1 MDLLA
6 AYASSDDEASSTTKV
21 TTLAVVNS
29 TPDVLVPLRK
39 TELLAANAKVLT
51 LNQPIAATSARV
63 LGPQNPF
70 QRHAPV
76 QVGAGR
82 EIVTGVVE
90 RTEMEDFCFDEE
102 YNQQQFR
109 HAGPPQPKR
118 PKTKACATYQKD
130 VGSEA
135 EHGIWAPFSKEN
147 MFWVPSDKE
156 RGTMT
161 EAQKEL
167 LAENEAKKASRNRE
181 EEADMDFD
189 RMIERKVA
197 HLLPPRLAAGATAM
211 EPKTAYLDEEEFDYQ
226 GRSWVDQY
234 PRDLKPGE
242 HKVYLPKKPLFQ
254 FEGHTKGVQAI
265 ELIPKYGHLCLSGSL
280 DGTVRIW
287 DMNNEHKCK
296 RIYQGHKD
304 AVRAINFA
312 PDGKTFLTASFDR
325 YLRLWDTETG
335 QVKHTFTNRRVP
347 YCIKFHPDE
356 SDQFVIGDSNH
367 MIVQFDVRSG
377 GTMPSLHR
385 LGDHHSTLVEIVQ
398 EYNHHLQTVNA
409 VTFVD
414 DNRRF
419 VSTSDDK
426 KILIWE
432 WGIPVPIKYV
442 SEPGMHS
449 MPSTTLHP
457 SGSYFAGQCLSNQID
472 VYTARDK
479 FKLQR
484 KKVFRG
490 HSCSGY
496 ACQVNFS
503 PNGQYVVSGDGEGHV
518 AFWDWKTTK
527 MYKKM
532 KAHNGPTMGVA
543 WHPIEPSRVVT
554 CGWDGLIKCWD

>member
-1 MDLLA
+1 
-6 AYASSDDEASSTTKV
+6 YASSDDEAAPRTSTSLT
-21 TTLAVVNS
+21 VVNS

-39 TELLAANAKVLT
+39 TELLAANAKVLA
-51 LNQPIAATSARV
+51 LNQPISMTSARV
-63 LGPQNPF
+63 LGPLNPF

-90 RTEMEDFCFDEE
+90 TTEMEDFCFDEE
-102 YNQQQFR
+102 SPQQQFR
-109 HAGPPQPKR
+109 HSGPPQPKR
-118 PKTKACATYQKD
+118 PKVKATSYDKD
-130 VGSEA
+130 VGTES
-135 EHGIWAPFSKEN
+135 EHGIWAPVAKEN
-147 MFWVPSDKE
+147 LFWVPSDKE

-161 EAQKEL
+161 DAQKEL
-167 LAENEAKKASRNRE
+167 LAENERKKASRNRE
-181 EEADMDFD
+181 EEADIDFD

-197 HLLPPRLAAGATAM
+197 HLLPPRLAAGATAI
-211 EPKTAYLDEEEFDYQ
+211 EPKTAYLGENEFDYQ

-234 PRDLKPGE
+234 PRDLKPGLD
-242 HKVYLPKKPLFQ
+242 HKVFLPKKPIFQ

-265 ELIPKYGHLCLSGSL
+265 ELIPKYGHLCLSASL

-287 DMNNEHKCK
+287 DMNNDHQCK

-312 PDGKTFLTASFDR
+312 PDGATFLTASFDR
-325 YLRLWDTETG
+325 YMRLWDTETG

-347 YCIKFHPDE
+347 YC
-356 SDQFVIGDSNH
+356 
-367 MIVQFDVRSG
+367 
-377 GTMPSLHR
+377 
-385 LGDHHSTLVEIVQ
+385 
-398 EYNHHLQTVNA
+398 
-409 VTFVD
+409 
-414 DNRRF
+414 
-419 VSTSDDK
+419 

-484 KKVFRG
+484 KKTFRG
-490 HSCSGY
+490 HSY

>member
-6 AYASSDDEASSTTKV
+6 AYASSDDEAAPRTSTSLT
-21 TTLAVVNS
+21 VVNS

-39 TELLAANAKVLT
+39 TELLAANAKVLA
-51 LNQPIAATSARV
+51 LNQPISMTSARV
-63 LGPQNPF
+63 LGPLNPF

-90 RTEMEDFCFDEE
+90 TTEMEDFCFDEE
-102 YNQQQFR
+102 YHQQQFR
-109 HAGPPQPKR
+109 HSGPPQPKR
-118 PKTKACATYQKD
+118 PKVKATTYDKD
-130 VGSEA
+130 VGTES
-135 EHGIWAPFSKEN
+135 EHGIWAPVAKEN
-147 MFWVPSDKE
+147 LFWVPSDKE

-161 EAQKEL
+161 DAQKEL
-167 LAENEAKKASRNRE
+167 LAENERKKASRNRE
-181 EEADMDFD
+181 EEADIDFD

-197 HLLPPRLAAGATAM
+197 HLLPPRLAAGATAI
-211 EPKTAYLDEEEFDYQ
+211 EPKTAYLGENEFDYQ

-234 PRDLKPGE
+234 PRDLKPGLD
-242 HKVYLPKKPLFQ
+242 HKVFLPKKPIFQ

-265 ELIPKYGHLCLSGSL
+265 ELIPKYGHLCLSASL

-287 DMNNEHKCK
+287 DMNNDHQCK

-312 PDGKTFLTASFDR
+312 PDGATFLTASFDR
-325 YLRLWDTETG
+325 YMRLWDTETG

-347 YCIKFHPDE
+347 YC
-356 SDQFVIGDSNH
+356 
-367 MIVQFDVRSG
+367 
-377 GTMPSLHR
+377 
-385 LGDHHSTLVEIVQ
+385 
-398 EYNHHLQTVNA
+398 
-409 VTFVD
+409 
-414 DNRRF
+414 
-419 VSTSDDK
+419 

-484 KKVFRG
+484 KKTFRG
-490 HSCSGY
+490 HSY

-532 KAHNGPTMGVA
+532 KEKAGLTANLPDVEPQKA
-543 WHPIEPSRVVT
+543 VYIEDKWSWSSYVYDPLARKRLILGSIGCFLLLLSFYFGYVDHSLLVT
-554 CGWDGLIKCWD
+554 IS

>member
-6 AYASSDDEASSTTKV
+6 AYASSDDESSPTKS
-21 TTLAVVNS
+21 LAIVNS
-29 TPDVLVPLRK
+29 TPDVLVPLK
-39 TELLAANAKVLT
+39 KVDLLASNAKVLA
-51 LNQPIAATSARV
+51 LNQPISSTLAQIH
-63 LGPQNPF
+63 GPQNPF
-70 QRHAPV
+70 QRYGPV
-76 QVGAGR
+76 QVGSGR

-90 RTEMEDFCFDEE
+90 KTEMEDFCFDEE
-102 YNQQQFR
+102 YHQQQFR
-109 HAGPPQPKR
+109 HAAAITRKAPK
-118 PKTKACATYQKD
+118 KNTQFIEKD
-130 VGSEA
+130 VGNEA
-135 EHGIWAPFSKEN
+135 EHGIWAPVPKEN
-147 MFWVPSDKE
+147 LFWVPSDKE
-156 RGTMT
+156 KGTMT
-161 EAQKEL
+161 DAQKDL
-167 LAENEAKKASRNRE
+167 LAENEAKKAKRNRE
-181 EEADMDFD
+181 EDAEAVAFD
-189 RMIERKVA
+189 RMVERKVA
-197 HLLPPRLAAGATAM
+197 HLLPPRLAPGDTAM
-211 EPKTAYLDEEEFDYQ
+211 EPKTAYLDDEEFDYQ
-226 GRSWVDQY
+226 GRSWIEH
-234 PRDLKPGE
+234 PRDLKPGD
-242 HKVYLPKKPLFQ
+242 HKVFLPKKPLFQ
-254 FEGHTKGVQAI
+254 FDGHTKGVQAI
-265 ELIPKYGHLCLSGSL
+265 ELFPTYGHLCLSGSL

-304 AVRAINFA
+304 AVRGLNFA
-312 PDGKTFLTASFDR
+312 PDGKTFLTAGFDR
-325 YLRLWDTETG
+325 YIRLWDTETG
-335 QVKHTFTNRRVP
+335 QVVHTFTNRRVP
-347 YCIKFHPDE
+347 YCVKFHPVE
-356 SDQFVIGDSNH
+356 VDQFVIGDSNH

-377 GTMPSLHR
+377 
-385 LGDHHSTLVEIVQ
+385 EIVQ
-398 EYNHHLQTVNA
+398 EYNHHLQTVNS

-449 MPSTTLHP
+449 MPTTTLHP

-484 KKVFRG
+484 RKTFRG
-490 HSCSGY
+490 HSCAGY

-503 PNGQYVVSGDGEGHV
+503 PNGQYVVSGDGEGQV
-518 AFWDWKTTK
+518 VFWDWKTTK

-532 KAHNGPTMGVA
+532 QAHNGPTMGVA